1 MSLLNQFEKL
11 QQPSKG
17 KNVFNAETLNAF
29 PFAKVG
35 INNLGYPIILIESK
49 LDGTFLN
56 HKNIRLKY
64 LELSHNLECKI
75 TENNKS
81 KIANFSVIKFDS
93 NEVILQ
99 NYFFNIVEN
108 LLKELSNSPSQKE
121 IFETFKGFIEVFR
134 TLSNSPNST
143 IQGLWS
149 ELFVIESSK
158 NIETLVNYWHNRP
171 EEKFDFNADTERIE
185 VKSSSNLERIHYFT
199 AEQLDAQTGKTL
211 LIASVFTK
219 QSSKGKSISDL
230 IDSIKKSLDG
240 DSLLEKLYS
249 IVSKTLGSSLEQGL
263 EIKFDYEIAKSSLQ
277 FYDSETISRIEKV
290 NIPDKVSE
298 VKYKS
303 DLTNISAVEP
313 NKFGGD
319 TLLFSA
325 I

>member
-1 MSLLNQFEKL
+1 MNLLNQFEKL

-17 KNVFNAETLNAF
+17 KNVFNAETLYTF

-49 LDGTFLN
+49 PDGTFLN

-81 KIANFSVIKFDS
+81 KTANFSVIKFDS
-93 NEVILQ
+93 DEVILQ

-108 LLKELSNSPSQKE
+108 LLKELSKNPSQKE

-171 EEKFDFNADTERIE
+171 EEKIDFNADLEKIE
-185 VKSSSNLERIHYFT
+185 VKSSSNLERVHFFT
-199 AEQLDAQTGKTL
+199 SEQLDVEDGKL
-211 LIASVFTK
+211 LIASVYTK
-219 QSSKGKSISDL
+219 QTTKGKNIADL
-230 IDSIKKSLDG
+230 MDSIKNSLNEDT
-240 DSLLEKLYS
+240 LIEKLYS

-263 EIKFDYEIAKSSLQ
+263 KIKFDYEIAKSSLRY
-277 FYDSETISRIEKV
+277 YDSKTISKIENV
-290 NIPDKVSE
+290 NIPDKVSD

-303 DLTNISAVEP
+303 DLTNVTPVDIY
-313 NKFGGD
+313 KIKCDGI
-319 TLLFSA
+319 LFKGL
-325 I
+325 